1 MGQHL
6 FALLTFVLILNSYH
20 NVAFLSSLVRLKAL
34 ERFRVERVKDAL
46 NVEQLHSIQE
56 YPLSSDVSTKSSQ
69 ISSVE
74 AGKIYEC
81 ILQTW
86 NRSGVLTKS
95 NFEFDIFLPKLNM
108 NSSSFKLLKTLC
120 PNANTKMNE
129 RNVSFTQTLVNV
141 CVTNVTLNRVDG
153 KFHSIFENVAVSYKN
168 LVEDDI
174 HQNIITNVSAL
185 DVSNLVSS
193 NDQLMTECVV
203 ENVDT
208 SRLYTKLSNSAIP
221 GI

>member
-1 MGQHL
+1 M

>member
-1 MGQHL
+1 M
-6 FALLTFVLILNSYH
+6 FALLMFVLILNSYH